1 MGNIDFS
8 VAMSVYKSDDA
19 TFFKRSLVSITEEQT
34 VKPSEI
40 VLVVDGPVGEDI
52 NSVIAEYEE
61 KYEFFKT
68 VRLEENAGL
77 GNALKIAVENCRY
90 ELVAR
95 MDSDDVAVS
104 DRFEQQLRF
113 FENDG
118 DNGIDLVGGDVV
130 EFIDDEQNK
139 VSKRDVPTSHAEI
152 VEFMKSR
159 CPFNHP
165 TVMFRKSVVLSVGG
179 YMDWHWNE
187 DYYLW
192 IRMYLGGAKFANTGT
207 VLVNMRSGE
216 DMYSRRGG
224 KRYFE
229 SEKKIHK
236 LMLDNKI
243 IGRVD
248 YFKNVLKR
256 FIVECCLPNAI
267 RGWAFRKFARK
278 SV

>member
-1 MGNIDFS
+1 
-8 VAMSVYKSDDA
+8 
-19 TFFKRSLVSITEEQT
+19 
-34 VKPSEI
+34 
-40 VLVVDGPVGEDI
+40 
-52 NSVIAEYEE
+52 
-61 KYEFFKT
+61 
-68 VRLEENAGL
+68 
-77 GNALKIAVENCRY
+77 
-90 ELVAR
+90 
-95 MDSDDVAVS
+95 
-104 DRFEQQLRF
+104 
-113 FENDG
+113 
-118 DNGIDLVGGDVV
+118 
-130 EFIDDEQNK
+130 
-139 VSKRDVPTSHAEI
+139 
-152 VEFMKSR
+152 
-159 CPFNHP
+159 
-165 TVMFRKSVVLSVGG
+165 MFRKSVVLSVGG

-192 IRMYLGGAKFANTGT
+192 IRMYLGGARFANTGT